1 MLRRPSKMGIQVR
14 HVRPVQDHAGTD
26 RSADIVAAVNG
37 WNASQP
43 THSLA
48 SSVGDT
54 ANMMISLY
62 NKIMPGYVLGAT
74 SVNCAAAAITP
85 YSRGNPGDSIWSDSL
100 AASLS

>member
-1 MLRRPSKMGIQVR
+1 MGIQVR